1 MDDNNA
7 VAYVKDN
14 QLHIESVV
22 NIKEIVIYEL
32 SGKKLNTFTNN
43 DLDTSLSTAF
53 NYPNGVYII
62 KVVLDNDVIVPIKVA
77 K

>member
-1 MDDNNA
+1 
-7 VAYVKDN
+7 
-14 QLHIESVV
+14 LHIESVV
-22 NIKEIVIYEL
+22 NIKEIEVYEL
-32 SGKKLNTFTNN
+32 SGKKLNTITNN